1 VSVGVTAAIARVRRR
16 FVLVTASGRLG
27 ATWIAT
33 TGRPADTALVIGLVG
48 GVAASLLIW
57 LAALRGVTF
66 TWMQD
71 KTYWREDA
79 PLPLGE
85 KVAAVL
91 VALVGALGLALGVF
105 NA

>member
-1 VSVGVTAAIARVRRR
+1 MPGAGGSTSANDQARCCIVS
-16 FVLVTASGRLG
+16 LG
-27 ATWIAT
+27 IRPNALLPVAT
-33 TGRPADTALVIGLVG
+33 RGLWGPLMTVVDRTMLHG
-48 GVAASLLIW
+48 
-57 LAALRGVTF
+57 RGVTF

-71 KTYWREDA
+71 KTYWPDDG

-85 KVAAVL
+85 KVAVVL